1 MSKFKD
7 LFRDE
12 DDPLPSTNLEKH
24 VIDTGT
30 AKPICK
36 APYHL
41 AKKYKEYVEQEIDCL
56 LSKGIIKLPTSPCL
70 ACSHYA

>member
-7 LFRDE
+7 LFCDK
-12 DDPLPSTNLEKH
+12 DDPLPPANLEKH
-24 VIDTGT
+24 VIDTVT

-41 AKKYKEYVEQEIDCL
+41 SKKYKDYIEQEIDRL
-56 LSKGIIKLPTSPCL
+56 LSKGIIEPSKSP
-70 ACSHYA
+70 